1 MKTAFLGLGTNIGNR
16 KENLDGAVEALGRL
30 PKTTVAAVS
39 SIYETEPW
47 GYTEQA
53 DFLNLCVRIETELS
67 PHALLGACLGIEA
80 AFGRER
86 PFPNAP
92 RILDI
97 DVLLYEDAVLSEDE
111 LTLPH
116 PRMNERGFVLVP
128 FKDILPNLRFCGV
141 DFTPFYAS
149 CDKSG
154 VQKYLD

>member
-16 KENLDGAVEALGRL
+16 KENLDSAVEALTRL

-39 SIYETEPW
+39 SVYKTEPW

-53 DFLNLCVRIETELS
+53 DFLNLCARIETELS
-67 PHALLGACLGIEA
+67 PHALLGACLGIES

-97 DVLLYEDAVLSEDE
+97 DVLLYEDAVLSGDE

-128 FKDILPNLRFCGV
+128 LKDILPDLRFCGE
-141 DFTPFYAS
+141 DFAPFYAS

-154 VQKYLD
+154 VRKYSG

>member
-16 KENLDGAVEALGRL
+16 KENLDRAVEALGHL

-47 GYTEQA
+47 GYMGQA
-53 DFLNLCVRIETELS
+53 NFLNLCVRIETELS

-86 PFPNAP
+86 SFPNAP

-128 FKDILPNLRFCGV
+128 LRDLLPDLRFSGV
-141 DFTPFYAS
+141 NFTAFYAS

-154 VQKYLD
+154 VRKYSG

>member
-16 KENLDGAVEALGRL
+16 KENLDRAVEALGRL

-128 FKDILPNLRFCGV
+128 LRDVLPDLGFCGV
-141 DFTPFYAS
+141 DFASFYAS

-154 VQKYLD
+154 VRKYSG

>member
-16 KENLDGAVEALGRL
+16 KENLDRAVEALGHL

-47 GYTEQA
+47 GYMWQA
-53 DFLNLCVRIETELS
+53 NFLNLCVRIETELS

-128 FKDILPNLRFCGV
+128 LRDVLPDMRFCGM
-141 DFTPFYAS
+141 DFEPFFGS
-149 CDKSG
+149 CDKRG
-154 VQKYLD
+154 VQKYLE